1 MDEGTMIKLDGV
13 VKSYQN
19 FVAVNGLSLQVP
31 EGSVFGF
38 LGPNGAGKTTTIRML
53 TGILE
58 QDQGELRIFGKR
70 YRDHRNQILN
80 RMGYVPDRPF
90 LYGKLTANELL
101 RFLGSL
107 RRLPTDVV
115 RRRGQQLL
123 EQFQLGEFGNQLIER
138 YSHGMRQK
146 LVLATALLHEPDLLI
161 VDEPMVGLDPRAAKQ
176 VKQLIL
182 DFARSGKS
190 VFMSTHTLEVAA
202 QLCDQVGIIHKGRL
216 VADES
221 IPNLTAR
228 IEANDG
234 DLEAVFMALT
244 KDQHNED
251 LLEAIPR

>member
-1 MDEGTMIKLDGV
+1 MIKLDGV

-19 FVAVNGLSLQVP
+19 FVAVNGLSLHVP
-31 EGSVFGF
+31 EGKVFGF
-38 LGPNGAGKTTTIRML
+38 LGPNGAGKTTTIRMI

-58 QDQGELRIFGKR
+58 QDEGDLRIFDHT
-70 YRDHRNQILN
+70 YRKNRNDILN
-80 RMGYVPDRPF
+80 RLGYVPDRPF

-107 RRLPTDVV
+107 RRLPTQVV
-115 RRRGQQLL
+115 KKRGQSLL

-138 YSHGMRQK
+138 FSHGMRQK
-146 LVLATALLHEPDLLI
+146 LVLAAALLHEPDLLI

-182 DFARSGKS
+182 DFAKSGKS

-202 QLCDQVGIIHKGRL
+202 QLCDQVGIIHKGKL

-221 IPNLTAR
+221 IPALTAR

-244 KDQHNED
+244 KDNLNE
-251 LLEAIPR
+251 EMHEVIP

>member
-1 MDEGTMIKLDGV
+1 MIRLEGV

-19 FVAVNGLSLQVP
+19 FVAVNGLTLHVP
-31 EGSVFGF
+31 PGSVFGF

-58 QDQGELRIFGKR
+58 PDEGSLLVFGKT
-70 YRDHRNQILN
+70 YRKNRNDILN
-80 RMGYVPDRPF
+80 RLGYVPDRPF
-90 LYGKLTANELL
+90 LYGKLTAMELL

-107 RRLPTDVV
+107 RKIQGAEVQ
-115 RRRGQQLL
+115 RRAMDLL
-123 EQFQLGEFGNQLIER
+123 DQFNLADFANQLIER

-146 LVLATALLHEPDLLI
+146 LVLASALLHDPDLLI

-176 VKQLIL
+176 VKELIL
-182 DFARSGKS
+182 QFARQGKS

-202 QLCDQVGIIHKGRL
+202 QLCHQVGIIHKGKL

-221 IPNLTAR
+221 IPNLTKR

-244 KDQHNED
+244 KD
-251 LLEAIPR
+251 LERDQDREVVPF